1 MFNRGGKVWV
11 GEGTGLVFLEKD
23 WDGGRLPEDL
33 VEEAGLLATE
43 FELLSK
49 TKRAELGGY
58 FIEDNLINFLFNPDQ
73 LDSENRESEVF
84 LAWDA
89 NDWLTKE
96 NDAKN
101 GNWKR
106 RMKGSY
112 SSQYDKT
119 RFIVVKN
126 FPSNLK

>member
-1 MFNRGGKVWV
+1 MFNRGGKVWI

-49 TKRAELGGY
+49 TKRAELAGY

-73 LDSENRESEVF
+73 LDSKTENLEVF

-96 NDAKN
+96 NDEEK
-101 GNWKR
+101 WKLEKTDEGFLGTLR
-106 RMKGSY
+106 NTTRQGS
-112 SSQYDKT
+112 
-119 RFIVVKN
+119 
-126 FPSNLK
+126 L